1 MIMAD
6 MADDDWREQLN
17 PQVHIVW
24 SGTWRTGTVEP
35 ARVLIDHELVLVAQG
50 RCLIELGE
58 MACDLVAGSF
68 IIIPPG
74 VPHLTRVTEG
84 PATRHCVHFDW
95 QVHGPLPSGK
105 MFRYL
110 PDRPPI
116 THQRP
121 APAFVPSRLLGT
133 VLVAA
138 TPARAAALARRVT
151 AAWRAHDR
159 DSTRVLTLE
168 LLLALCAPTRNQMPH
183 GRSAE
188 LAQRVKDRLD
198 AGGLDERSLRSELR
212 KIGHSYEH
220 LCRAFTR
227 TYGLP
232 PVRYLMLA
240 RIERAKEL
248 LGVPGATVAGVATA
262 VGYRDP
268 AYFAR
273 IFRRLTG
280 ASPSLRR

>member
-1 MIMAD
+1 MIIAHM
-6 MADDDWREQLN
+6 DDDSWRDHLN

-24 SGTWRTGTVEP
+24 SGAWRAGTVEP
-35 ARVLIDHELVLVAQG
+35 ARILIDHELVLVANG
-50 RCLIELGE
+50 RCVIELGE
-58 MACDLVAGSF
+58 TACELSAGSF

-74 VPHLTRVTEG
+74 IPHLTRVVDG

-95 QVHGPLPSGK
+95 HVHGPLPAGK

-110 PDRPPI
+110 PDRPPLV
-116 THQRP
+116 HQRP
-121 APAFVPSRLLGT
+121 APAFVPTRLLGT
-133 VLVAA
+133 AMAA
-138 TPARAAALARRVT
+138 PDPVRAAALARRVN
-151 AAWRAHDR
+151 AAWLADDR
-159 DSTRVLTLE
+159 DGIRVLTLD
-168 LLLALCAPTRNQMPH
+168 LLLALYAPARSRSPR
-183 GRSAE
+183 GRSAG

-220 LCRAFTR
+220 LCRAFSR

-248 LGVPGATVAGVATA
+248 LSLPGATVAAVAAA

-280 ASPSLRR
+280 GPPSLRR